1 MHLLKLLGTLYKV
14 KVNRLENLITF
25 REEVVGTW
33 DNAQIKVTQIG
44 KIGIV
49 NIINVTFSNTLTTI
63 NLPSWFTSKKQFVSS
78 LYSKEERKGAEIS
91 IAGNQ
96 MHVYTSEKTT
106 DLTGQIVVIL
116 N

>member
-1 MHLLKLLGTLYKV
+1 MDRLILYK
-14 KVNRLENLITF
+14 LENLINF

-33 DNAQIKVTQIG
+33 DSAQIKVTQLG

-49 NIINVTFSNTLTTI
+49 NIINVTFSNILTTI
-63 NLPSWFTSKKQFVSS
+63 NLPSWFISKKQFVSS

-91 IAGNQ
+91 ITGNQ
-96 MHVYTSEKTT
+96 MHVYISEKIT

>member
-1 MHLLKLLGTLYKV
+1 MY
-14 KVNRLENLITF
+14 RLENLITF
-25 REEVVGTW
+25 REEVVSTW
-33 DNAQIKVTQIG
+33 DNARIKVTQIG

-91 IAGNQ
+91 ISDNK
-96 MHVYTSEKTT
+96 MYIYVSEKTT

>member
-1 MHLLKLLGTLYKV
+1 MY
-14 KVNRLENLITF
+14 RLENLISF
-25 REEVVGTW
+25 REEILGTW

>member
-1 MHLLKLLGTLYKV
+1 M
-14 KVNRLENLITF
+14 ENLISF

-33 DNAQIKVTQIG
+33 DSAQIKVTQIG
-44 KIGIV
+44 RIGIV
-49 NIINVTFSNTLTTI
+49 NIINVTFSNILTTI

-91 IAGNQ
+91 ITGNQ
-96 MHVYTSEKTT
+96 MYVYTSEKIT

>member
-1 MHLLKLLGTLYKV
+1 M
-14 KVNRLENLITF
+14 ENLISF
-25 REEVVGTW
+25 REEIIGTW
-33 DNAQIKVTQIG
+33 DNAQIRVTKYG

-49 NIINVTFSNTLTTI
+49 DIINVTFNNTVTTI
-63 NLPSWFTSKKQFVSS
+63 NLPSWFISKKQFVSS
-78 LYSKEERKGAEIS
+78 LYSKEDKKGAEIS

>member
-1 MHLLKLLGTLYKV
+1 MDI
-14 KVNRLENLITF
+14 VNLNKLENLITF
-25 REEVVGTW
+25 REEIVGTW
-33 DNAQIKVTQIG
+33 DDAQIKVTQLG
-44 KIGIV
+44 KMGIV

-96 MHVYTSEKTT
+96 MYVYTSEKTT
-106 DLTGQIVVIL
+106 DLTGQIIVIL